1 MSRARI
7 LLADDNASMLERA
20 ASLLSA
26 EFEIVAM
33 VRDGRAAIEAIERL
47 KPDLAVFDV
56 SMPVMTGLEAAAALA
71 ATAQPPRVVFLTIH
85 EDEEF
90 VDAARRVITQSIG
103 GVAQVPP
110 EWKNWRQQ
118 IAVDPVDPNN
128 LNTTFPKP
136 NTTRVCV
143 RITVTISYQ
152 PPGTSGYQ
160 QIVQLRWLKSR

>member
-7 LLADDNASMLERA
+7 LLADDNASILERV

-33 VRDGRAAIEAIERL
+33 VRDGQAAIDAIARL

-71 ATAQPPRVVFLTIH
+71 TIDQPPRVVFLTIH

-90 VDAARRVITQSIG
+90 VDAARRVGAAGYVLKRDIFRALIPA
-103 GVAQVPP
+103 VADALSAQPHF
-110 EWKNWRQQ
+110 
-118 IAVDPVDPNN
+118 
-128 LNTTFPKP
+128 LKP
-136 NTTRVCV
+136 ALGW
-143 RITVTISYQ
+143 
-152 PPGTSGYQ
+152 PAP
-160 QIVQLRWLKSR
+160 LR

>member
-90 VDAARRVITQSIG
+90 VDAARRVGAAGYVLKRDMFHALHAAGFVVEDLIEIFAAEDAETHEYYSF
-103 GVAQVPP
+103 VTAD
-110 EWKNWRQQ
+110 WARKW
-118 IAVDPVDPNN
+118 PVEE
-128 LNTTFPKP
+128 LWAARKP
-136 NTTRVCV
+136 A
-143 RITVTISYQ
+143 
-152 PPGTSGYQ
+152 
-160 QIVQLRWLKSR
+160 

>member
-1 MSRARI
+1 
-7 LLADDNASMLERA
+7 MLERA

-90 VDAARRVITQSIG
+90 VDAARRVG
-103 GVAQVPP
+103 AAGYVLKRDMFHALLPAVADALGAQPRFL
-110 EWKNWRQQ
+110 K
-118 IAVDPVDPNN
+118 PVLGRPA
-128 LNTTFPKP
+128 PI
-136 NTTRVCV
+136 R
-143 RITVTISYQ
+143 
-152 PPGTSGYQ
+152 
-160 QIVQLRWLKSR
+160 